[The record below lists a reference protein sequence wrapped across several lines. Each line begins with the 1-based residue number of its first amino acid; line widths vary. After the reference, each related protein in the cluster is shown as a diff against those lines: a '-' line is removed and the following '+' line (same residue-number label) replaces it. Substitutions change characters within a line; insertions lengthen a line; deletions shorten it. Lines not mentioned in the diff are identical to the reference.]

1 MGKSKVNLY
10 SIPKSTKQE
19 ERIGSA
25 LKLLGLDGMCSSF
38 NKLADRMFKQ
48 HKTFYDFLESL
59 LEKELFY
66 KEENR
71 QQRWIQQARFP
82 RLKTLIDFDFSFQP
96 KLNKRMI
103 HEFASCRFIDKVE
116 NVIFLGPPGVGKTHL
131 SIALGLEAI
140 QKGYEVRFLT
150 LSRLIESVE
159 KTDND
164 AQSRHRLLGAL
175 LRPRLLI
182 LDEMDLHDTTIT
194 SSTFLFKLLQDRY
207 EKGSIIFTSNKAFTE
222 WGKLFDNKTRAG
234 AIVDRILHH
243 AITIPIEGESYRL
256 KGKQRNSYTGF
267 TKAA

>member
-10 SIPKSTKQE
+10 SIPQSTQQG
-19 ERIGSA
+19 ERISSA
-25 LKLLGLDGMCSSF
+25 LKLLELEGIRSSF
-38 NKLADRMFKQ
+38 DKLASRMFKE
-48 HKTFYDFLESL
+48 HATFYDFLESL
-59 LEKELFY
+59 LEKELCY

-82 RLKTLIDFDFSFQP
+82 WLKTLVDFDFSFQP
-96 KLNKRMI
+96 KLNKRLVY
-103 HEFASCRFIDKVE
+103 ELASCRFIDRAE

-150 LSRLIESVE
+150 LAQLIESVE

-164 AQSRHRLLGAL
+164 AVLRHRLLGML
-175 LRPRLLI
+175 LRPKLLI
-182 LDEMDLHDTTIT
+182 LDEMDLHDTTLT

-207 EKGSIIFTSNKAFTE
+207 EKGSIVFTSNKAFAE

-256 KGKQRNSYTGF
+256 KGKPRNSYLNFNGS
-267 TKAA
+267 A